1 MYIIH
6 SILAL
11 TKKLPVLV
19 LAAFAGSLLM
29 ILYIVYYRYLH
40 PLSKYPGPFFASF
53 TNLWKV
59 QQLWSLHMPDTLIQ
73 LHQEYGDVVRI
84 GPNQLSFSQGGAV
97 PRIYKAGRHLPKT
110 KFYDG
115 FTSFNPT
122 LFGTQ
127 DEEIHSVR
135 RRQMA
140 HAFSLQSIKSMEKH
154 IDRHLLQFRRN
165 LDHYSNTGEMFDLKE
180 LIAFF
185 VLDVLGDLAFRRSF
199 NSQVEQDV
207 SKLPPIND
215 HIFLACLLGMVPDLM
230 PFLKALFAWTPVP
243 WLQSLLRA
251 RQQLKDL
258 TADCVRQRIGDKAG
272 DRDDLLTCLI
282 NAVDPDTGARLT
294 ELDLQT
300 EAFAF

>member
-1 MYIIH
+1 MYITH
-6 SILAL
+6 SIPAL

-59 QQLWSLHMPDTLIQ
+59 QQLWSLHMPDTLIR

-110 KFYDG
+110 NFYDG

-140 HAFSLQSIKSMEKH
+140 HAFSLQSIRSMEQH

-230 PFLKALFAWTPVP
+230 PFLKALFGWTPVP
-243 WLQSLLRA
+243 
-251 RQQLKDL
+251 
-258 TADCVRQRIGDKAG
+258 
-272 DRDDLLTCLI
+272 
-282 NAVDPDTGARLT
+282 
-294 ELDLQT
+294 
-300 EAFAF
+300 